1 MFVGFELELLH
12 QQCSRHPA
20 QSCWVGGTE
29 IQGLFQVT
37 LHYRI
42 GQLELNLVC
51 TLQRLQANLLCCGR
65 WEVVIAIWI
74 KLVDAKLGSCG
85 QKNWSL
91 RLEKGK
97 LWGCKI
103 HYYVVAQAM
112 RILAHLKGGSIEWR
126 TKALECAHLC
136 PCGASFEA
144 VKVQWVSTCV
154 DNEHLCMEVCTQTT
168 NNCFTSSTSF
178 KKGIGIVQVL
188 GMHVC
193 RVELMLAPVLQSGAD
208 LRVGFHLSRL
218 PWNSFR
224 RWWLR
229 LERKALGFKNC
240 A

>member
-12 QQCSRHPA
+12 QQRSRHPA
-20 QSCWVGGTE
+20 QSCWVAGTE

-37 LHYRI
+37 PHYRTR
-42 GQLELNLVC
+42 QLWLDLVC

-103 HYYVVAQAM
+103 CYYVVAQAM

-126 TKALECAHLC
+126 TRALECAHLC

-154 DNEHLCMEVCTQTT
+154 DNEHLCMEVCTQQERYRDR
-168 NNCFTSSTSF
+168 TSARYAR
-178 KKGIGIVQVL
+178 VQSQTHGRTCTAVWRRCS
-188 GMHVC
+188 C
-193 RVELMLAPVLQSGAD
+193 RV
-208 LRVGFHLSRL
+208 
-218 PWNSFR
+218 SFV
-224 RWWLR
+224 
-229 LERKALGFKNC
+229 KTTMK
-240 A
+240 